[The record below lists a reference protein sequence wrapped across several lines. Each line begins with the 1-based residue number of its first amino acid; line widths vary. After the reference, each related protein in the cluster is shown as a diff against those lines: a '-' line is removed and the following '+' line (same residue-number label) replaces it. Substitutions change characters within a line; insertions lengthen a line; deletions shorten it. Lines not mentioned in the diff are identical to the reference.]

1 MEEIAI
7 DPCSS
12 YIIDPCT
19 ACKMKFGNEDV
30 NINELNDCVT
40 ETAAAFTEFPTNLA
54 VEKGDAMINW
64 SECMKE
70 AMAKVG
76 RTPCDFQLNPAPV
89 FTQYP
94 HYFPKMLFDLGDRQ
108 KAFEGCVNECRRN
121 NDSVECITNCKTD
134 HDAVSL
140 LERKSKENFMPALIS
155 KHLSD
160 NRKVP
165 KREPF
170 KPKKISFND
179 NVMERYNGPNGSPK
193 PSPKPSP
200 GPSPGPMPVER
211 VKLTTFS
218 DYYKSNPFLFSVSF
232 LVISIMLAVIL
243 WGFFEAITSYNPQMS
258 PRPMMN

>member
-40 ETAAAFTEFPTNLA
+40 ETAAAFTQFPTNLA

-89 FTQYP
+89 FAQYP
-94 HYFPKMLFDLGDRQ
+94 HYFPKMLLDLGDRQ
-108 KAFEGCVNECRRN
+108 KALEGCVKECKRN
-121 NDSVECITNCKTD
+121 NGSVECMMNCQTD
-134 HDAVSL
+134 HDAVTL
-140 LERKSKENFMPALIS
+140 IERKSKEKFLTPLIS
-155 KHLSD
+155 KHLNN
-160 NRKVP
+160 NRKIQQ
-165 KREPF
+165 REPF
-170 KPKKISFND
+170 KPKKITFDD
-179 NVMERYNGPNGSPK
+179 NVKETYNSPNGSPGAK
-193 PSPKPSP
+193 
-200 GPSPGPMPVER
+200 PSPGPMPVER

-243 WGFFEAITSYNPQMS
+243 WGFFEAMTSYNPQAS

>member
-7 DPCSS
+7 DPSSS

-19 ACKMKFGNEDV
+19 ACKMKFNNQDV

-40 ETAAAFTEFPTNLA
+40 ETAATFTEFPTNLA

-89 FTQYP
+89 FAQYP

-108 KAFEGCVNECRRN
+108 KALEGCVKECVRN
-121 NDSVECITNCKTD
+121 KDSMECITNCKTD

-140 LERKSKENFMPALIS
+140 LERKAKENFMTPFIS
-155 KHLSD
+155 KHLND
-160 NRKVP
+160 NRKVS

-170 KPKKISFND
+170 KPKKITFDD
-179 NVMERYNGPNGSPK
+179 NVKETYNGPNGSPGAK
-193 PSPKPSP
+193 
-200 GPSPGPMPVER
+200 PSPGPMPMER

-232 LVISIMLAVIL
+232 LVVSIMLAVIL
-243 WGFFEAITSYNPQMS
+243 WGFFEAMTSYNPQVS

>member
-89 FTQYP
+89 FAQYP

-108 KAFEGCVNECRRN
+108 KALEGCVKECRRN
-121 NDSVECITNCKTD
+121 KDSVECITNCKTD
-134 HDAVSL
+134 YDAVSL
-140 LERKSKENFMPALIS
+140 LERKMKENFIPSLIS

-160 NRKVP
+160 NRKVQT

-170 KPKKISFND
+170 KPKKISFDD
-179 NVMERYNGPNGSPK
+179 NVKEKYNGPNGSPK
-193 PSPKPSP
+193 PSP
-200 GPSPGPMPVER
+200 GPMPVER
-211 VKLTTFS
+211 VKITTFS

-243 WGFFEAITSYNPQMS
+243 WGFFEAITSYNPQVS

>member
-19 ACKMKFGNEDV
+19 ACKVKFGNDNV

-40 ETAAAFTEFPTNLA
+40 ETAAAFTQFPTNLA

-64 SECMKE
+64 SECMRE

-89 FTQYP
+89 FAQYP
-94 HYFPKMLFDLGDRQ
+94 HYFPKMLFDLGNRD
-108 KAFEGCVNECRRN
+108 KAFEGCVKECKRN
-121 NDSVECITNCKTD
+121 NGSVECMMNCQTD
-134 HDAVSL
+134 YDAVTL
-140 LERKSKENFMPALIS
+140 IERKSKEKSKEQFLPAFIS
-155 KHLSD
+155 KKLAE
-160 NRKVP
+160 NRN
-165 KREPF
+165 REPL
-170 KPKKISFND
+170 KPKKITFDD
-179 NVMERYNGPNGSPK
+179 NVKETYNGPNGSPGAK
-193 PSPKPSP
+193 
-200 GPSPGPMPVER
+200 PSPGPMPVER

-218 DYYKSNPFLFSVSF
+218 DYYRSNPFLFSVSF
-232 LVISIMLAVIL
+232 LIVSLILAVIL
-243 WGFFEAITSYNPQMS
+243 WGFFEAMTSYDPQMP

>member
-19 ACKMKFGNEDV
+19 ACKMKFNNQDV

-89 FTQYP
+89 FAQYP

-108 KAFEGCVNECRRN
+108 KALEGCVKECVRN
-121 NDSVECITNCKTD
+121 KDSMECMMNCQTD
-134 HDAVSL
+134 YNAVTL
-140 LERKSKENFMPALIS
+140 IERKSKEKFLPALIS
-155 KHLSD
+155 KHLND
-160 NRKVP
+160 NRKVS

-170 KPKKISFND
+170 KPKKITFDD
-179 NVMERYNGPNGSPK
+179 NVKETYNGPNGSPGAK
-193 PSPKPSP
+193 
-200 GPSPGPMPVER
+200 PSPGPMPVER

-232 LVISIMLAVIL
+232 LVVSIMLAVIL
-243 WGFFEAITSYNPQMS
+243 WGFFEAMTSYNPQVS

>member
-1 MEEIAI
+1 MEEIHI
-7 DPCSS
+7 DRCSS

-19 ACKMKFGNEDV
+19 ACKMKFGDEDV
-30 NINELNDCVT
+30 NINKLNGCVT
-40 ETAAAFTEFPTNLA
+40 ETAAAFTNFPTNLA

-89 FTQYP
+89 FAQYP

-108 KAFEGCVNECRRN
+108 KAFEGCIRECKRN
-121 NDSVECITNCKTD
+121 NDSVECIMNCQTD
-134 HDAVSL
+134 HDAVNL
-140 LERKSKENFMPALIS
+140 LERKTKENFMPALIS
-155 KHLSD
+155 KHLAD
-160 NRKVP
+160 NRKVS

-179 NVMERYNGPNGSPK
+179 NVKERYNDSNGIPK
-193 PSPKPSP
+193 
-200 GPSPGPMPVER
+200 PGPMPINR

-218 DYYKSNPFLFSVSF
+218 DYYKSNPLLFSVSF
-232 LVISIMLAVIL
+232 LIVSIILAIIL
-243 WGFFEAITSYNPQMS
+243 WGFFATMTMY
-258 PRPMMN
+258 